1 MNGFANSM
9 LSLLLSWLKALIRD
23 AWQLLSGEEGGALLS
38 WLAAHWKGLVLM
50 ICLCGLVIDR
60 VVYLIRW
67 RPYYVWRSKRRA
79 RQERRRQRQ
88 QAQEQPVYE
97 EPVYE
102 EPLYQQPVEPQPVYE
117 EPAYQPPVP
126 ESTRVYAPVEQTVD
140 PVFDDE
146 PIQWQPEEQFQ
157 QQPSFGTPKPEPIHE
172 LRDIQAGFA
181 PPRPPEQLYTPR
193 TETRA
198 DVHPGLDAEAI
209 RHSFGLDQEE
219 EPAQPLIHPLT
230 WQPFP
235 EQSQTKK
242 APGALSRIARKAR
255 DLVSMGDEDN
265 APTIHD
271 LQPPV
276 NRSQA
281 FHKPVFPQA
290 KHWQDGDE
298 G

>member
-9 LSLLLSWLKALIRD
+9 LSLLLGWLKVLIRD
-23 AWQLLSGEEGGALLS
+23 AWQLLSGEAGGALLN

-60 VVYLIRW
+60 VVYLFRW
-67 RPYYVWRSKRRA
+67 RPYYVWRSRRRA
-79 RQERRRQRQ
+79 RQLRRQQRR
-88 QAQEQPVYE
+88 QEQQQPLQE
-97 EPVYE
+97 EPVYQ
-102 EPLYQQPVEPQPVYE
+102 EPVVQEPVYE
-117 EPAYQPPVP
+117 APVYEAP
-126 ESTRVYAPVEQTVD
+126 VAESTRLYTPVEQD
-140 PVFDDE
+140 MEPVFDDE
-146 PIQWQPEEQFQ
+146 PIQWQPEEQPQ
-157 QQPSFGTPKPEPIHE
+157 QQPSFGMPRPEPVHE

-193 TETRA
+193 SETRA

-209 RHSFGLDQEE
+209 RHSFGLNEQG
-219 EPAQPLIHPLT
+219 EPEQPLIRPLT

-235 EQSQTKK
+235 EQPQAKK
-242 APGALSRIARKAR
+242 APGALSRFAQKAR
-255 DLVSMGDEDN
+255 ELVSMGDEDN

-281 FHKPVFPQA
+281 FHDPVFPQA